1 MLLDMA
7 ELTPD
12 REISS
17 IPADRPAVNDMVGP
31 HAFIPSEFAP
41 ESGRCDICGGGSL
54 AEIHQTPV
62 DQVARIADALEG
74 IQDALERIAQAY
86 EFELGLD

>member
-1 MLLDMA
+1 MA

-17 IPADRPAVNDMVGP
+17 IPPDRPAVNDMVGP

-74 IQDALERIAQAY
+74 IHDALAIMNIWLEGIVKK
-86 EFELGLD
+86 

>member
-12 REISS
+12 REIPS
-17 IPADRPAVNDMVGP
+17 IPADRPAVNDIVGP

>member
-1 MLLDMA
+1 MMP
-7 ELTPD
+7 EPTIE
-12 REISS
+12 REIPS

-54 AEIHQTPV
+54 AEIHQKPV